1 MKSETGLAS
10 ANSERPV
17 GLSRQSLRFFRRIP
31 GNIPGILTVAA
42 GLSVLATPA
51 QAYIDP
57 GVGGM
62 LLQLLLGGM
71 AGAAVI
77 LRLYWQRVSDT
88 YHRLIGRSDKVEQ
101 SIDSDQ
107 DAGE

>member
-1 MKSETGLAS
+1 MKSKTGSALASSKRPKDSSRHTLRRNGRFRSNVPVALSVATGLS
-10 ANSERPV
+10 I
-17 GLSRQSLRFFRRIP
+17 LS
-31 GNIPGILTVAA
+31 
-42 GLSVLATPA
+42 TPA

-77 LRLYWQRVSDT
+77 LRLYWQRVTDT
-88 YHRLIGRSDKVEQ
+88 YNRLLGRGDKVEK
-101 SIDSDQ
+101 SSDSD
-107 DAGE
+107 